1 MEKKPSHRLEE
12 REAVRTTIV
21 GGRPP
26 GSGKALG
33 PIPRGIEVLVKK
45 ASVDPAFRLALLNN
59 RAAAANEIGLK
70 LEPAEAMMLN
80 GAAAP
85 QLEAIIGA
93 TRVHPTQRSA
103 FLTKV
108 AAVMLAAMGLT
119 QVGCEKPS
127 AGIRRPT
134 TDKAQA
140 GGDVNQPVRPAGAGV
155 ETIDNGKI
163 IATIGARVELP
174 ATTAS
179 ADRPEA
185 VVAQIGVRQERPATT
200 QSTDRPDIVAPVAGA
215 VPFPEQI
222 RRAASPDRPP
232 STTTQATN
240 PDTIRTMRGL
250 TAVRPTTVEVVAGD
264 RADVP
269 PERPDE
275 ILIVNGIRV
284 ARPEDVT
291 VVAGIR
297 APERPVEIQE
307 VAGVRADVPAS
318 QPTSMPSTTQATS
331 RPDEV
336 PVVLGIRPIQKGIQP
351 DRPVRVEPVD
361 GVRPDRP
368 VKPDDQP

>member
-119 QVGCEKPS
+119 QIGC
-127 AGIRRPT
+127 
-134 TDKAQA
+134 D
-140 GGDVNQPVRPAGAGV
+140 DNQPTPPKPAGDKNQNTPAPPAGAGV
-155 ETIDNGKI
+155 ENTDNGKI

-174 ATTAS
+174 ATTAP
-179 ADRPEA
+179 ADRPEV

-215 VPFPEQI
+215 VPYPEQI

-275 ILIVNGIRV
+275 ILIINGIRV

-307 VAGVRADVPAS
+307 VAGARADVPAS
-318 QPTSMPSTTQATS
+318 QPTSMPSTTQATT
-331 RPDEV
+331 RPDQV

-351 DRPVRVEPVD
+351 DRPERVEPID